1 MRRTD
6 EHYRR
11 ESDLT
16 WGPEKAVAGD
26 LAPRKGCGKT
36 MDSTPFPG
44 RSDQNELECH
54 GRELHEDQCQP
65 QRFLVLRSSAAK
77 IF

>member
-44 RSDQNELECH
+44 RVQTRMNLNATDVNYIKINANRSD
-54 GRELHEDQCQP
+54 
-65 QRFLVLRSSAAK
+65 F
-77 IF
+77 